1 MAVSRKAKKSVMTI
15 PELRQ
20 SMAHMT
26 NYGQKL
32 AKNLVKSK
40 KGQAAVKAFQS
51 EWKATFHKPLSDKV
65 AKEYLA
71 HIAKYKSKSKT
82 MKQRGGMAPLA
93 YRMEPG
99 APLPYGNFPEYL
111 SKGFFVPMSANIANC
126 GLVDSTVIPAQDL
139 GSNIVSKTGGS
150 RRRRRTRKGGGL
162 DPISS
167 FVQGLTTAATRPF
180 VAVNPPSFQ
189 QTAADNLRGY
199 LPPPGSDP
207 SQKTWQHLT
216 PNRGLV
222 PLPVADINN
231 YNPLSSVRSTAR
243 G

>member
-40 KGQAAVKAFQS
+40 KGQGAVKAFQA
-51 EWKATFHKPLSDKV
+51 EWQATFHKPLSDKV

-139 GSNIVSKTGGS
+139 GSNLVSKTGGS
-150 RRRRRTRKGGGL
+150 RRRTRKRGGA

-167 FVQGLTTAATRPF
+167 FTQGLTAIVSRPF
-180 VAVNPPSFQ
+180 AAVNPPSFQ
-189 QTAADNLRGY
+189 QTAANSLRGY

-207 SQKTWQHLT
+207 SQKTWQPLM
-216 PNRGLV
+216 PNKALV

-231 YNPLSSVRSTAR
+231 YNPLSSVGSTSRA
-243 G
+243 